1 IGSLFDDEIAT
12 TVGIKKGVT
21 GGAAPADQMRTMI
34 AYSAIDDGTRP
45 FGDTGIRALFNDA
58 QGIGQALG
66 AENASQV
73 LKDAANPL
81 SNIHTQFAGQ
91 LAFGDVLASSTQQPV
106 RDGVISL
113 SDDEQTLAVDF
124 NKDLWSIGAQGG
136 SAPDRIIGQTE
147 LTDQIFESVGETP
160 FYRKSNIKV
169 GMKWLWGD
177 DTIKAFD
184 RYVIAAKDGPLNT
197 TIQDRQQPASDPN
210 KAALVAAGS
219 SSDEI
224 TGSRDNDLILGGAGD
239 DTLRGAKG

>member
-1 IGSLFDDEIAT
+1 TYGWSQSWTNEWVSFARHSQSLLVTLMYAMYEEAAGRLSGDWHRGGFAVPLIGSLFDDEIAT

-21 GGAAPADQMRTMI
+21 GGAAPADQKRAMI

-58 QGIGQALG
+58 QDIGKALG

-81 SNIHTQFAGQ
+81 SNIITQFAGQ

-160 FYRKSNIKV
+160 F
-169 GMKWLWGD
+169 
-177 DTIKAFD
+177 
-184 RYVIAAKDGPLNT
+184 
-197 TIQDRQQPASDPN
+197 
-210 KAALVAAGS
+210 
-219 SSDEI
+219 
-224 TGSRDNDLILGGAGD
+224 
-239 DTLRGAKG
+239 